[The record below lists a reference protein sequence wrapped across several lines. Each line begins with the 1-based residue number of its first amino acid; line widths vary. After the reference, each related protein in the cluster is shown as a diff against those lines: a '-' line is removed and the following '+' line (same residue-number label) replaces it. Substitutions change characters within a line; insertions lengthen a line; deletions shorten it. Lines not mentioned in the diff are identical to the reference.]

1 MEVTLENTGPST
13 TLLKVQISALRVKQ
27 SLDEYYAHLAPRA
40 KVAGFR
46 PGKVPRAIL
55 EKNFHEEAKQ
65 EVISHAIP
73 DAYQEI
79 VADKKL
85 KPALPPLVTKIDWQL
100 DDSLYFEAQVDLVPA
115 VKLPSY
121 KGIAVEI
128 TDSAV
133 QDKDVVEALDH
144 LREKNAQLI
153 PLTERGLAAGDV
165 VIVDQKV
172 SVGEHVLDQ
181 AKDAIYDMHEKRLS
195 PEVYKGL
202 LGAKVGETREVTTV
216 VPADYPKKE
225 HAGKPATVHL
235 SVKEV
240 KEKKLP
246 ELDDAFAK
254 DVGEYAN
261 LAALKDQ
268 IRQNLEQYQ
277 KDMQRLQTESKINE
291 FLLANTT
298 MDLPKRLV
306 QKQTKH
312 MMEAAIKKGEAHVKP
327 EADYIQ
333 NMEKRAEEQ
342 LKLYFI
348 LATIAEAEKIQPTE
362 AQLDEKIAEIAK
374 KVGQGV
380 SLVRDYY
387 KKDGRLEDLRERL
400 QSDQVADFL
409 IAQAKIKT
417 ATKA

>member
-13 TLLKVQISALRVKQ
+13 TLLKVQISALRVRQ

-46 PGKVPRAIL
+46 PGKVPRNIL

-79 VADKKL
+79 VADRKL
-85 KPALPPLVTKIDWQL
+85 RPALPPLVTKIDWQL

-115 VKLPSY
+115 VKLPQY

-128 TDSAV
+128 AASAV
-133 QDKDVVEALDH
+133 EDKDVQEALDH

-153 PLTERGLAAGDV
+153 PLTARGLTPGDV
-165 VIVDQKV
+165 VILDQKV
-172 SVGEHVLDQ
+172 SVGDHILDQ
-181 AKDAIYDMHEKRLS
+181 AKDVTYEVHEKRLS

-202 LGAKVGETREVTTV
+202 LGAKAGETHEVAIV
-216 VPADYPKKE
+216 

-261 LAALKDQ
+261 LAELKDQ
-268 IRQNLEQYQ
+268 IRKNLEQYQ
-277 KDMQRLQTESKINE
+277 KEMQRLQTESKINE
-291 FLLANTT
+291 FLLQNSTL
-298 MDLPKRLV
+298 DLPQRLV

-312 MMEAAIKKGEAHVKP
+312 MVEAAVKKGEAPEKP
-327 EADYIQ
+327 ELAYVQ
-333 NMEKRAEEQ
+333 AMEKRAEEQ

-348 LATIAEAEKIQPTE
+348 LATIAEAEKIQPTD
-362 AQLDEKIAEIAK
+362 AQLEEKIAEIAK